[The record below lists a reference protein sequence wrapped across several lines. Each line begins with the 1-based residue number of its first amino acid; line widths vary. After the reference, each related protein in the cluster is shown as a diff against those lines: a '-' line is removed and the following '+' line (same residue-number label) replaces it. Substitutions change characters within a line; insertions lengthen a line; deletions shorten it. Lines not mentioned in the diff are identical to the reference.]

1 MASAAWPWELQRNV
15 FLLGRVFF
23 KKMLCRVAIDLYRG
37 RLSCCLVI
45 VSIGAGREM
54 ATNCSYGALG
64 GRGGGGG
71 GKTKQTR
78 MKTKNEMLRRQ
89 QAKRVRAIGQIA
101 GLVGNYLTS

>member
-1 MASAAWPWELQRNV
+1 MSSSDFFVSWTFVLLSSDCFNRRWEGNGDKLQLWSPWGE
-15 FLLGRVFF
+15 
-23 KKMLCRVAIDLYRG
+23 
-37 RLSCCLVI
+37 
-45 VSIGAGREM
+45 
-54 ATNCSYGALG
+54 
-64 GRGGGGG
+64 GGGGG